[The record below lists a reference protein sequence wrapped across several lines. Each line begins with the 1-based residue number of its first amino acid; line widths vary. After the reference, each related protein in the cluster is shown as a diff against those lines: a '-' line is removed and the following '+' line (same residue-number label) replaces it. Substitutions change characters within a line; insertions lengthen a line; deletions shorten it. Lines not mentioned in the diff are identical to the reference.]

1 VSSLRGASVFAEWWT
16 GEISRSSGEKLIFL
30 RRISLCICHIG
41 RVCDRQ
47 SRKKNPVLRSIVQFF
62 LLGFVA
68 SLMQC
73 VAAATNDAKPGT
85 SFVRD
90 EARIFAKNPE
100 IRENMERAFAK
111 LALEHRFHC
120 YFVTRKDLVG
130 ENISIVARSLC
141 HEIVGER
148 AGCLFLYEESTT
160 HLHLSPPVNS
170 VRADSN
176 DPLVSPQW
184 IEKEFLQLSEKIA
197 ADNPGIT
204 PDEYCSGVA
213 HGMVALLQKELMP
226 APRER
231 SWKSLWIALVMLVL
245 GFLLWWVMARR
256 NERELAQLRLE
267 YSFPLSSNPS
277 RLLAKCGGGVQSAR
291 SWSEQPAA
299 LLTSEQ
305 TEDYFLHASISQTTG
320 RKKLIGKAMIFD
332 LLCRIHNGE
341 VKEEHVCRKYELT
354 PRFLAKWRE
363 HFGPQLEL
371 SHKEEIVKDIKHALS
386 SMIDEKIS
394 VLRAGIDDDSE
405 HDPSAEMIAMI
416 KSALAEVLR
425 DKMHA
430 QKIHPDQLNVLEER
444 DARDE
449 LEKTEPKTLPV
460 MPI

>member
-1 VSSLRGASVFAEWWT
+1 MHG
-16 GEISRSSGEKLIFL
+16 
-30 RRISLCICHIG
+30 
-41 RVCDRQ
+41 
-47 SRKKNPVLRSIVQFF
+47 
-62 LLGFVA
+62 
-68 SLMQC
+68 
-73 VAAATNDAKPGT
+73 VAAAVDETVASAT
-85 SFVRD
+85 LVRD
-90 EARIFAKNPE
+90 EAGIFAKNPE
-100 IRENMERAFAK
+100 IRENMERAFEK
-111 LALEHRFHC
+111 LAQEHRFHC

-130 ENISIVARSLC
+130 ESISMVARTLC

-184 IEKEFLQLSEKIA
+184 IENEFLQLSEKMA

-213 HGMVALLQKELMP
+213 QGMVALLQKELMP
-226 APRER
+226 PVHQR
-231 SWKSLWIALVMLVL
+231 SWKGLWIALALLVV
-245 GFLLWWVMARR
+245 GFLLWWLMARK
-256 NERELAQLRLE
+256 NERELAQTRLE
-267 YSFPLSSNPS
+267 YLFPASCNPA
-277 RLLAKCGGGVQSAR
+277 RLLAKRGGGVQSAR
-291 SWSEQPAA
+291 SWSEPSITP
-299 LLTSEQ
+299 LTSEQ
-305 TEDYFLHASISQTTG
+305 TEDYFLQASVTQITP
-320 RKKLIGKAMIFD
+320 RKKLIGKATIFD

-341 VKEEHVCRKYELT
+341 VEEQEICEKYELT

-394 VLRAGIDDDSE
+394 HLRSGVDDDAE
-405 HDPSAEMIAMI
+405 NDPSVEMIAMI

-430 QKIHPDQLNVLEER
+430 QKIHPDQLNLLEER
-444 DARDE
+444 VEQDE
-449 LEKTEPKTLPV
+449 KEQPIAKTLPV